1 MEKGNYLSAMA
12 RGRISNE
19 LKQIQSNPPGNW
31 NVFPDA
37 NNLAK
42 WKVFVDADVNYSPCS
57 VIVLFILF
65 LLS

>member
-31 NVFPDA
+31 NVFPDP
-37 NNLAK
+37 NDVAK
-42 WKVFVDADVNYSPCS
+42 WKVFVDADVSFS
-57 VIVLFILF
+57 
-65 LLS
+65 